1 MATESALIAWTPS
14 NWITI
19 VLMVAIMY
27 FLIGTAARVYQQ
39 RQQSQATG

>member
-27 FLIGTAARVYQQ
+27 FLVGTVARVAQQ
-39 RQQSQATG
+39 KKAQSAGA